1 MMIASLFVLF
11 LAGAAHG
18 EHPASAVATNDDRIA
33 AIAQIARSGDLTVA
47 GTAEEGS
54 QPRAVLDVEAAGCS
68 VAFKTA
74 ASSTGF
80 RAQIADFSHNLT
92 IDIVSGNEVQI
103 IDKGDR
109 LNGLMLRAPR
119 NAVILRDELRGL
131 QEACRASE
139 ILF

>member
-1 MMIASLFVLF
+1 MMIASLVVSL

-47 GTAEEGS
+47 GTAEEGR
-54 QPRAVLDVEAAGCS
+54 QPRAVLDVDAAGCS

-74 ASSTGF
+74 TSGAGF
-80 RAQIADFSHNLT
+80 RAQIADFSRDLT
-92 IDIVSGNEVQI
+92 IVMVSGTEVQV
-103 IDKGDR
+103 IDKGDPS
-109 LNGLMLRAPR
+109 NGLILHSPR
-119 NAVILRDELRGL
+119 NGAIVRDELLGL
-131 QEACRASE
+131 KEACRTSE